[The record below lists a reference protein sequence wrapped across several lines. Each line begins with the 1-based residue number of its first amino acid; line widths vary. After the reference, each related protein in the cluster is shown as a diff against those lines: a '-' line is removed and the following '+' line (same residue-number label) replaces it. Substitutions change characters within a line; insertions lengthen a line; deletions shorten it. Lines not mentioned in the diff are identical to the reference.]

1 VTKDSQS
8 KDQQPNNPLHG
19 LTLEAVVTQL
29 VESYGFPYLAE
40 RVKINCFKS
49 DPSIKSSLKFLR
61 RTLWAREQV
70 EKLYVAKFIKAQG
83 KAVGTPPK
91 ARPKPAKTD
100 ARPVTAQPGTK
111 VTLSMPVIASPLPLP
126 LPLPVAAKPKP
137 AAPNPVAK
145 PEPKSEPKPNPWAS
159 GAYKK
164 S

>member
-1 VTKDSQS
+1 MTKDSQA

-83 KAVGTPPK
+83 KSVGNPPK
-91 ARPKPAKTD
+91 ARPKPAK
-100 ARPVTAQPGTK
+100 AQAKSVTAQPDPK
-111 VTLSMPVIASPLPLP
+111 VTLSMPVLASPS
-126 LPLPVAAKPKP
+126 PVADKPKQEVQNLVGKP
-137 AAPNPVAK
+137 EAK
-145 PEPKSEPKPNPWAS
+145 PEAKPNPWAS